1 MLEKRT
7 SITEHF
13 SNILHYLQKVDE
25 EIKNNQK
32 IEEIREKYKL
42 KELEEGIRTDIEQIE
57 EMLQETLEKK
67 EDDENNEN
75 LSEEVKNVILAMDEA
90 AIDIHEHFLNI
101 AQLFLEYINNFNS
114 EILESIKEKINEG
127 VIKLEEM
134 QEINKKLEE
143 IINYKKYEA

>member
-1 MLEKRT
+1 MSEKKN

-13 SNILHYLQKVDE
+13 SNVLHYLQKVDE
-25 EIKNNQK
+25 EIKINQN
-32 IEEIREKYKL
+32 IEEIKEKYKL
-42 KELEEGIRTDIEQIE
+42 KELEEGIKTDIEKIE

-75 LSEEVKNVILAMDEA
+75 LSEEVKNVIIAMDDA

-101 AQLFLEYINNFNS
+101 TQLFLEYINNFNS
-114 EILESIKEKINEG
+114 QVLELIKEKINEG

-134 QEINKKLEE
+134 KEINKKLEE

>member
-1 MLEKRT
+1 MSEKRT